1 MAQLFLH
8 GQSLDRNTEPFRGSF
23 AFLEHLDLQRRV
35 IGHKRVNLNQ
45 MGDLWV
51 SDEKR
56 GLYRFAS
63 GIGKAAGKR
72 DMKNIFKGKMERL
85 DYREIAKA
93 IEWPIGGGFSSLE
106 IR

>member
-1 MAQLFLH
+1 
-8 GQSLDRNTEPFRGSF
+8 
-23 AFLEHLDLQRRV
+23 V
-35 IGHKRVNLNQ
+35 
-45 MGDLWV
+45 V
-51 SDEKR
+51 SHEKR
-56 GLYRFAS
+56 GLYRFAA

-93 IEWPIGGGFSSLE
+93 IEWPIRSALSSLE

>member
-1 MAQLFLH
+1 MV
-8 GQSLDRNTEPFRGSF
+8 GS
-23 AFLEHLDLQRRV
+23 AYKTLVQYVRV
-35 IGHKRVNLNQ
+35 AERTAN
-45 MGDLWV
+45 
-51 SDEKR
+51 EKAER